1 MVDGAGE
8 PDHAKSASRPADT
21 SLSAGRAGANHL
33 LGVVLI
39 VASTGFF
46 ALAGIFTK
54 AATTADPLTIA
65 CWRGFVGSL
74 IIGAYVHVRRDR
86 ARPATSFSLG
96 WRGWALA
103 VVGALSSIAFIAAF
117 KYTYVANVAVIYAT
131 VPFMAAAIEWLALG
145 VRTRMQTMATAAVS
159 LIGVVVIM
167 VGSFGGGSLFGDG
180 LAVVM
185 TFGCA
190 VYLVMVR
197 AYRGTPVVWAAAV
210 SSALLFLGGWMV
222 GDPLAI
228 SGLDFALIASF
239 GLSFSAASVLWT
251 EGARFL
257 PASESG
263 LLGATEV
270 PLAILFAWLILNE
283 LPPAQS
289 VVGGAIV
296 LVAVFAHAV
305 RDFIMSRRES
315 RNGQATASPL
325 QTRQPAT
332 DAR

>member
-1 MVDGAGE
+1 M
-8 PDHAKSASRPADT
+8 ADQP
-21 SLSAGRAGANHL
+21 RADANHL

-39 VASTGFF
+39 VASTAFF

-54 AATTADPLTIA
+54 AATTTDPLTIA

-74 IIGAYVHVRRDR
+74 VIGAYVYVRRDR

-145 VRTRMQTMATAAVS
+145 NRTRMQTMATAAVS
-159 LIGVVVIM
+159 LVGVVVIM
-167 VGSFGGGSLFGDG
+167 AGSLGGGNLFGDG
-180 LAVVM
+180 LAVLM

-222 GDPLAI
+222 DDPLAI
-228 SGLDFALIASF
+228 SGHDFAVIATF
-239 GLSFSAASVLWT
+239 GLSFSAASILWT

-270 PLAILFAWLILNE
+270 PLAILFAWLILSE
-283 LPPAQS
+283 LPPMQS

-296 LVAVFAHAV
+296 LVAVFAHAG
-305 RDFIMSRRES
+305 RDMMASRREA
-315 RNGQATASPL
+315 RNGQVAASPL